1 MKPCCVFSWFWKIN
15 WQSNYAGRY
24 LWTTYSNMSRKT
36 FIWIIQSILNNF
48 SNKAWENSSYTLTHL
63 RFSLFFCYW
72 ELNIVLAKATGSA
85 FIFIKT
91 WDGFRNELS
100 PKKKKKKLFPWDTS
114 TVRSTASELLGIKD
128 VIQILINCHLM
139 FTFTLLVVWKNKA
152 IIIKMKITMARVL
165 LSNKWDRWVVTCQ
178 MSVLQL
184 NESTKATKNILYC
197 KCL

>member
-100 PKKKKKKLFPWDTS
+100 PKKKKKTLPMGYLYSAFNRFWAVGHQRHNSNFDKLSSHVHIYTS
-114 TVRSTASELLGIKD
+114 CCVKEQSYH
-128 VIQILINCHLM
+128 N
-139 FTFTLLVVWKNKA
+139 
-152 IIIKMKITMARVL
+152 
-165 LSNKWDRWVVTCQ
+165 
-178 MSVLQL
+178 
-184 NESTKATKNILYC
+184 
-197 KCL
+197 